1 MDRFRTPA
9 IILALG
15 LVPFWLFIGFSSSST
30 VNGQTV
36 SEINFNVAG
45 LVLGLIGA
53 GMALSALR
61 TDRRGDGLRVAL
73 IAAAGLICLL
83 QLAYSVGLVSLPL

>member
-15 LVPFWLFIGFSSSST
+15 LVPFWLFIGSSSST
-30 VNGQTV
+30 VVNGQTV
-36 SEINFNVAG
+36 TESHFNIAG
-45 LVLGLIGA
+45 LILGLIGA

-61 TDRRGDGLRVAL
+61 NDRRGDGLRVAL
-73 IAAAGLICLL
+73 IVGAGLICLL
-83 QLAYSVGLVSLPL
+83 QLAYSVGLISLPI